1 MSPCSVKK
9 KIRLSVS
16 RPSTFFVLLSVC
28 AAPVSYA
35 QISAE
40 RVEGLRDNTP
50 RWHALTGA
58 KVVIAPGKTI
68 DNGVVVIKDGVI
80 VAAGANVPVPAGAR
94 VWKLDGRTIYAGF
107 IDLASSLGVPA
118 SMRAA
123 PPQLPPWQRPPGMTP
138 PTPEARLAA
147 RSVASRNRMVRAD
160 ADVAPLLEFRPEDVK
175 SARDLGFTTVL
186 AAPSSGVFRGQ
197 SALINLATTQDI
209 KSMVL
214 IPRAAQHVANEYERS
229 FTAVSYPT
237 SAMGAIALV
246 RQTLYDARWYRGAQ
260 DARNKGAERAQE
272 NATLDALSGAIA
284 GKQPVIYQ
292 ADAEQDFLR
301 VVKVRDEFN
310 LRLVALGNG
319 YEYRRA
325 AQLKSLNLPVIVPL
339 NFPVVPEVENPDS
352 ALDVPLEHLQHWEH
366 APSNMKY
373 LADAGVAFAIT
384 ANGLREPQR
393 EFWANVRQAVKRGLP
408 SSSALAALTT
418 APAKMIGAAD
428 LGTIEPGRLAN
439 LVIANGDLFESD
451 AAEVELS
458 FVDGRPYAAPAFERF
473 DARGKWTFMQE
484 GKSTTWEIIGTRQ
497 KPQLKIDAAT
507 CDVIVRGRQ
516 LVVNLPCAK
525 NVPAT
530 ETIVAEFLNES
541 LRGTRQLV
549 GGAATAWS
557 AQRTAAFT
565 EPAPADARKE
575 MPPALLAATYPVGAY
590 SVTPARSTQVLVK
603 NATIWTS
610 AGQGKLE
617 QADLLVRDGKIAA
630 IGKSL
635 TAPADVT
642 VIDAAGKHVTAGI
655 IDAHSHTAI
664 NGGVNEASSSI
675 TAEVRIGDVIDAT
688 DVSIYRQLAG
698 GVTAANVLHGS
709 ANSIGGQNQVIKMR
723 WGRDADGLKFQDAMP
738 GIKFALG
745 ENVKQSNWENANSR
759 YPQTRMG
766 VEQIIRDGFQ
776 AAREYQRRW
785 AVWRA
790 NKAGPEPRR
799 DLQLDTLA
807 EILDKKRVIHIHSYR
822 ADEIL
827 MFTKLAKEFG
837 FTVAT
842 FQHVLEGYKVA
853 DAIASIGA
861 GGSSFSDWWGYKME
875 VVDAI
880 PFNGALMHRAGVLTS
895 FNSDSDELARRL
907 NTEAAKAVK
916 YGGLS
921 ETEALNFVTINPAK
935 QLRIDN
941 RVGSLEVGKDADF
954 VIWSAHPL
962 STEAR
967 AEQTW
972 IDGARYF
979 DRSSDAT
986 LRDGARRERERLVTK
1001 ALPIRLARLAQ
1012 PPGGT
1017 RPSAEAPGTP
1027 QPLVRELMEY
1037 LAMQSWLHQTNQYRE
1052 GYWEGG
1058 AWHECTEDAR

>member
-1 MSPCSVKK
+1 MSPCLVKSK
-9 KIRLSVS
+9 THLFVFAAVVGCGLALPSLSH
-16 RPSTFFVLLSVC
+16 
-28 AAPVSYA
+28 A

-58 KVVIAPGKTI
+58 KVVIAPGKI
-68 DNGVVVIKDGVI
+68 VDNGVVVMKDGVI
-80 VAAGANVPVPAGAR
+80 VAAGANVAVPAGAR
-94 VWKLDGRTIYAGF
+94 VWKLDGRVVYAGF
-107 IDLASSLGVPA
+107 IDLAANLGVPA
-118 SMRAA
+118 SMRAT

-138 PTPEARLAA
+138 PTPEAKLTARAMAA
-147 RSVASRNRMVRAD
+147 RNRMVRAD
-160 ADVAPLLEFRPEDVK
+160 AEVAPLLEFRPEDVK
-175 SARDLGFTTVL
+175 ATRELGFTSVL
-186 AAPSSGVFRGQ
+186 ASPASGVFRGQ
-197 SALINLATTQDI
+197 SALINLATTPDV
-209 KSMVL
+209 KSMVIL
-214 IPRAAQHVANEYERS
+214 PRAAQHIANEYERS
-229 FTAVSYPT
+229 FSGATYPG

-260 DARNKGAERAQE
+260 DQRSKGGERAQE
-272 NATLDALSGAIA
+272 NATLEALSNVIA

-292 ADAEQDFLR
+292 AEGEQDFLR
-301 VVKVRDEFN
+301 VARVRDEFN

-325 AQLKSLNLPVIVPL
+325 AQLKTLNLPVIVPL
-339 NFPVVPEVENPDS
+339 NFPQVPEIENPDS
-352 ALDVPLEHLQHWEH
+352 ALDVPLEHLQHWEQ
-366 APSNMKY
+366 APSNLKM
-373 LADAGVAFAIT
+373 LADAGVTFAIT
-384 ANGLREPQR
+384 THGLREPQR
-393 EFWANVRQAVKRGLP
+393 EFWTHLRQAVKRGLP
-408 SSSALAALTT
+408 SSSALAGLTT
-418 APAKMIGAAD
+418 APAKMIGAAE
-428 LGTIEPGRLAN
+428 LGTIEPGRIAN

-451 AAEVELS
+451 TAEIELS
-458 FVDGRPYAAPAFERF
+458 FVDGRPYAAPAYDRF
-473 DARGKWTFMQE
+473 DPRGKWTFTQA
-484 GKSTTWEIIGTRQ
+484 GKSVTWDIGGTRQ
-497 KPQLKIDAAT
+497 KPQLKIDTAS
-507 CDVIVRGRQ
+507 CDVVVRGRQ

-525 NVPAT
+525 NVVAT
-530 ETIVAEFLNES
+530 ETIVADFLSEG
-541 LRGTRQLV
+541 LRGTRQIV
-549 GGAATAWS
+549 NGATTVWS
-557 AQRTAAFT
+557 AQRSAAFV
-565 EPAPADARKE
+565 EPPAAEARKE
-575 MPPALLAATYPVGAY
+575 TLPPTLAATYPAGAY
-590 SVTPARSTQVLVK
+590 SVPSVRASSVLIK
-603 NATIWTS
+603 NATVWTS
-610 AGQGKLE
+610 AKQGKLE
-617 QADLLVRDGKIAA
+617 QTDLLVRDGKITA
-630 IGKSL
+630 IGKALS
-635 TAPADVT
+635 APADVT
-642 VIDAAGKHVTAGI
+642 VIDATGKHVTAGI

-664 NGGVNEASSSI
+664 NGGVNEPTSSI

-723 WGRDADGLKFQDAMP
+723 WGRDAEGLKFQDAMP

-745 ENVKQSNWENANSR
+745 ENVKQSNWENANTR

-766 VEQIIRDGFQ
+766 VEQIIRDRFL

-785 AVWRA
+785 AAWRA
-790 NKAGPEPRR
+790 NKTGPEPRR

-962 STEAR
+962 STTAR

-979 DRSSDAT
+979 DRGTDAT
-986 LRDGARRERERLVTK
+986 LREEARRERERLVTK
-1001 ALPIRLARLAQ
+1001 AMPIRLARLAQ
-1012 PPGGT
+1012 PSGGP
-1017 RPSAEAPGTP
+1017 RPSSDAPATPAP
-1027 QPLVRELMEY
+1027 QPPVRELMEY
-1037 LAMQSWLHQTNQYRE
+1037 LAMQSWLHQSNQYR
-1052 GYWEGG
+1052 GSYWEGG